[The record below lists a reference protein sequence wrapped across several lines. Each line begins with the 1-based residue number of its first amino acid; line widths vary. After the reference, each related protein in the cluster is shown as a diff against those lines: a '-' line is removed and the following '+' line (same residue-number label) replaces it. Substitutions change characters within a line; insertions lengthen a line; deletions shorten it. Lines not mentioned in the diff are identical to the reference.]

1 MLMNKE
7 ITAGLIKSVIKEFME
22 ILRTWKWKMWTRE

>member
-7 ITAGLIKSVIKEFME
+7 ITVGLIKSIIKEIME
-22 ILRTWKWKMWTRE
+22 NLRTWKWKMWMR